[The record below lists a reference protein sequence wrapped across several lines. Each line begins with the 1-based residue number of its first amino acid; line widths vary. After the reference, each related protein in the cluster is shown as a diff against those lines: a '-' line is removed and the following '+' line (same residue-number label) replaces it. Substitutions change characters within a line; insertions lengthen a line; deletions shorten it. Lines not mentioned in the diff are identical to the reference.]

1 MLCTTFHF
9 FEPPC
14 GIAVPQFRC
23 ESFCSVAE
31 AALRSFTSGPPRQT
45 DTRGGTQGGHR
56 GLPTDGL
63 LPPANGSR
71 TRGGERGRPCPFLHR
86 QNVPKAVLVDIRGP
100 FSDAAE
106 GTRRNVLGRHSS
118 SGSHSEQVGDDQ
130 IAHFSRLMQCLCG
143 AKLLIRC
150 ECTGQPQRRI
160 RGQRRHL
167 RGDHRVL
174 SVGSSP
180 ASQEE
185 SQRSSRSLGPETH
198 SI

>member
-1 MLCTTFHF
+1 MHCTTFYF

-14 GIAVPQFRC
+14 GIAVPQSC

-63 LPPANGSR
+63 LPPANGTRTEPDGPKSSTSR

-86 QNVPKAVLVDIRGP
+86 QNVPKAVLVDIRVN

-130 IAHFSRLMQCLCG
+130 IQHLSRLMRYLCG

-150 ECTGQPQRRI
+150 ECAG
-160 RGQRRHL
+160 
-167 RGDHRVL
+167 
-174 SVGSSP
+174 
-180 ASQEE
+180 
-185 SQRSSRSLGPETH
+185 
-198 SI
+198 